1 MNRAEKRR
9 LAKEGLK
16 GIKEET
22 KTVGDFIHLYTLS
35 FMLALDSCEV
45 GKGKALEIMA
55 KVEEN
60 ASCMLSGH
68 INQKD
73 VEIMCKEEYGIDFVD
88 YVRKHTTFVN
98 RDGTL
103 VTE

>member
-1 MNRAEKRR
+1 MNRAERR
-9 LAKEGLK
+9 RAAKLGLEGVTK
-16 GIKEET
+16 ET
-22 KTVGDFIHLYTLS
+22 KTVDDFVHLYTLS

-45 GKGKALEIMA
+45 GKEKALEIMA

-73 VEIMCKEEYGIDFVD
+73 VETMCKEEYGIDFID
-88 YVRKHTTFVN
+88 YVRKHTVFVN
-98 RDGTL
+98 QDGTL
-103 VTE
+103 ITR